1 MKNTAQSYAAA
12 LYELAREEKEEKKIL
27 DDLSV
32 ISAVFKA
39 EEKYLKLL
47 NSYAVEKSEK
57 DKLAN
62 DAFGGK
68 LSGYSV
74 NFIKLLAS
82 KNILNLIFDCEKEYA
97 RLYRKAHNI
106 ERASIISAVELSDVQ
121 KENLVKKLEKMTGK
135 TVCADFSCDSGIIGG
150 LVVRFEN
157 SQLDL
162 SVKSRREDMK
172 KHIFY
177 RA

>member
-1 MKNTAQSYAAA
+1 M
-12 LYELAREEKEEKKIL
+12 
-27 DDLSV
+27 
-32 ISAVFKA
+32 
-39 EEKYLKLL
+39 
-47 NSYAVEKSEK
+47 
-57 DKLAN
+57 
-62 DAFGGK
+62 
-68 LSGYSV
+68 
-74 NFIKLLAS
+74 AS

-162 SVKSRREDMK
+162 SVKSRLEDMK

>member
-47 NSYAVEKSEK
+47 NSYAVEKKSEK

-106 ERASIISAVELSDVQ
+106 ERASIIFGS
-121 KENLVKKLEKMTGK
+121 
-135 TVCADFSCDSGIIGG
+135 
-150 LVVRFEN
+150 
-157 SQLDL
+157 
-162 SVKSRREDMK
+162 
-172 KHIFY
+172 
-177 RA
+177 

>member
-57 DKLAN
+57 EFYK
-62 DAFGGK
+62 AFGVEK
-68 LSGYSV
+68 Y
-74 NFIKLLAS
+74 FK
-82 KNILNLIFDCEKEYA
+82 FD
-97 RLYRKAHNI
+97 
-106 ERASIISAVELSDVQ
+106 
-121 KENLVKKLEKMTGK
+121 
-135 TVCADFSCDSGIIGG
+135 F
-150 LVVRFEN
+150 
-157 SQLDL
+157 
-162 SVKSRREDMK
+162 
-172 KHIFY
+172 
-177 RA
+177 